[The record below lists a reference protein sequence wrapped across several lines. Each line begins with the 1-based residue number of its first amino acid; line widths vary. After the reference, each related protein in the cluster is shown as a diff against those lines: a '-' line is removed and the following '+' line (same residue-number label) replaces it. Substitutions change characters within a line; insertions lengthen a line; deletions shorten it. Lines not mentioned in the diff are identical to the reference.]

1 MTDDLLATALAG
13 AREAIEA
20 ADSEFMDDRL
30 DWARASFAAGAVT
43 GAARRLLAAT
53 EAVLAVA
60 GDCRAMSWDF
70 GGDGDMRPVAWT
82 LDPQEVREAVTQ
94 ALAGEEAS
102 GGPPD

>member
-1 MTDDLLATALAG
+1 MADDSLAAALAG

-43 GAARRLLAAT
+43 GAARRLLAAA

-60 GDCRAMSWDF
+60 GDCRETSWDF
-70 GGDGDMRPVAWT
+70 GGDGDMRPVAWA
-82 LDPQEVREAVTQ
+82 LDPQKVREAITQ
-94 ALAGEEAS
+94 ALTGEEAP
-102 GGPPD
+102 GDPPD